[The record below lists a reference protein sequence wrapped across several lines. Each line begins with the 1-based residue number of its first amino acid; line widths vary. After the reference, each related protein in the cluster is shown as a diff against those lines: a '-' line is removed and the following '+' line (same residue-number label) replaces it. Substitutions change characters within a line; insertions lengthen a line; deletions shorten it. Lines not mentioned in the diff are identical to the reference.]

1 MSDSVTIRDVL
12 VDAQRRFQ
20 SAGIPS
26 PDVDAAEI
34 VAFAL
39 GRQRNR
45 LFMHEPLEDDARVR
59 IERFVTRRL
68 SRVPLQHIL
77 GTTGFRRMNLRVG
90 PGVFIPRPETELV
103 VEAAIRHVQA
113 EPERSVVDLCSG
125 SGAIALAIATEV
137 DAVHAWGVEV
147 SREALAWSETNLA
160 AASDLLL
167 QRNSEVTFIEADGR
181 TVADP
186 GEPLADMAGR
196 VSVVTCNPPY
206 IPDAMVPREPEVR
219 DHEPALALFG
229 GPDGMDLVRP
239 LAETAARLLRPGGLL
254 VMEHA
259 DVQGEQAEGLGVPA
273 ILRAAV
279 SAAQE
284 PVWGDVRDR
293 SDLAGRPRFTM
304 AVRAT

>member
-1 MSDSVTIRDVL
+1 MSDTVTIRDVL
-12 VDAQRRFQ
+12 VDAQRRFS
-20 SAGIPS
+20 SAGIAS

-34 VAFAL
+34 VAFVL
-39 GRQRNR
+39 GCERNR
-45 LFMHEPLEDDARVR
+45 LFMHEPMESDARVR
-59 IERFVTRRL
+59 VERLVTRRL

-77 GTTGFRRMNLRVG
+77 GTAGFRRMNVRVG

-103 VEAAIRHVQA
+103 VEAAIRHVKA
-113 EPERSVVDLCSG
+113 ESDRTAVDLCSG

-137 DAVHAWGVEV
+137 DGVRVVGVEV
-147 SREALAWSETNLA
+147 SAEALVWADVNHVA
-160 AASDLLL
+160 ATDLLT
-167 QRNSEVTFIEADGR
+167 QQQSEVTFIEADGR

-196 VSVVTCNPPY
+196 VAVVTCNPPY

-219 DHEPALALFG
+219 EHEPALALFG

-259 DVQGEQAEGLGVPA
+259 DVQGEDAGGLGVPG
-273 ILRAAV
+273 ILRAAM
-279 SAAQE
+279 SDAHE
-284 PVWGDVRDR
+284 PLWRDVRDR
-293 SDLAGRPRFTM
+293 TDLAGRPRFTM
-304 AVRAT
+304 AVRAR

>member
-1 MSDSVTIRDVL
+1 MSDIVTIRDVL
-12 VDAQRRFQ
+12 VDAQRRLQ
-20 SAGIPS
+20 GAGIPS

-39 GRQRNR
+39 GSERNR
-45 LFMHEPLEDDARVR
+45 LFMHEPIDGDDRVR
-59 IERFVTRRL
+59 IERLVTRRL

-77 GTTGFRRMNLRVG
+77 GTAGFRRMNLRVG

-113 EPERSVVDLCSG
+113 ESDRSVVDLCSG
-125 SGAIALAIATEV
+125 SGAIALAIATEIDGV
-137 DAVHAWGVEV
+137 SAVGVEV
-147 SREALAWSETNLA
+147 SSAALAWADVNLA
-160 AASDLLL
+160 AASELLT
-167 QRNSEVTFIEADGR
+167 QRQSDVTFIEADGR
-181 TVADP
+181 TVADL

-196 VSVVTCNPPY
+196 VAVVTCNPPY

-229 GPDGMDLVRP
+229 GSDGMDLVRP

-259 DVQGEQAEGLGVPA
+259 DVQGDDAGSLGVPA
-273 ILRAAV
+273 ILRAALSDV
-279 SAAQE
+279 DSPLWRE
-284 PVWGDVRDR
+284 VRDR
-293 SDLAGRPRFTM
+293 TDLAGRPRFTM
-304 AVRAT
+304 AVRAS